1 MNVNNQR
8 ETKRDDFFDFVF
20 NLTANEEAFYA
31 SLIGIALA
39 QNLTISEQNDLGNFF
54 MLIAQELLT
63 MSAHNQLVETRNQK
77 RGQQYQPQDHH

>member
-39 QNLTISEQNDLGNFF
+39 QNLTISEQNDLGNF
-54 MLIAQELLT
+54 LC
-63 MSAHNQLVETRNQK
+63 
-77 RGQQYQPQDHH
+77 